1 MLRHA
6 RLGGGQQARDLI
18 LGQILHR
25 DGGVGMLID
34 TRALVIVGVYIVAN
48 DILNGQHA
56 FELDNKAL
64 TGVIGGNIVGGVV
77 EAGDIYLVADNL
89 IGDACRVIDY
99 RTLNELVCRII
110 GELLSLQSYLELRE
124 IRRECKAVRENIL
137 EHGGAVKLDR
147 SARSYSLIGD
157 LLKQP

>member
-1 MLRHA
+1 MR
-6 RLGGGQQARDLI
+6 
-18 LGQILHR
+18 
-25 DGGVGMLID
+25 ID
-34 TRALVIVGVYIVAN
+34 AGALVIVGVYIVTGN
-48 DILNGQHA
+48 VPRGQNA

-64 TGVIGGNIVGGVV
+64 TGVIGSDIVGRVI
-77 EAGDIYLVADNL
+77 EAGNVYLVADNL

-99 RTLNELVCRII
+99 RTLNELVCRVV

-124 IRRECKAVRENIL
+124 IRRECKAVGEDIL